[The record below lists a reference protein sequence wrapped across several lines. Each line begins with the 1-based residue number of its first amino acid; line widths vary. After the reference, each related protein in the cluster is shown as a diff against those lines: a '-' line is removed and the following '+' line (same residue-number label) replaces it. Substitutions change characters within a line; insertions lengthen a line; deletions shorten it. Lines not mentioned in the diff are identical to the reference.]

1 MPFLHDELMGNIELV
16 ENQVKYV
23 DVISGRLSLGV
34 NELKGAEV
42 PVAYN
47 NQRFLLGI
55 SELIVGG
62 EGVPQGEKAEE

>member
-1 MPFLHDELMGNIELV
+1 MPFLHDELMGNVELV

-34 NELKGAEV
+34 NELEGTEV

-47 NQRFLLGI
+47 NQWLLLGI
-55 SELIVGG
+55 SEVIIGG
-62 EGVPQGEKAEE
+62 EGGP

>member
-1 MPFLHDELMGNIELV
+1 MPFLHDELMRNVESV

-34 NELKGAEV
+34 NELEGTEV

-47 NQRFLLGI
+47 NQWLLLGI
-55 SELIVGG
+55 SEVIIGG
-62 EGVPQGEKAEE
+62 EGGP

>member
-1 MPFLHDELMGNIELV
+1 MPFLHDELMGNVELV

-34 NELKGAEV
+34 NELEGTEV

-47 NQRFLLGI
+47 NQWILLGI
-55 SELIVGG
+55 SEVIIGG
-62 EGVPQGEKAEE
+62 EGGP

>member
-1 MPFLHDELMGNIELV
+1 MGNVELV

-34 NELKGAEV
+34 NELEGTEV

-47 NQRFLLGI
+47 NQWLLLGI
-55 SELIVGG
+55 SEVIIGG
-62 EGVPQGEKAEE
+62 EGGP